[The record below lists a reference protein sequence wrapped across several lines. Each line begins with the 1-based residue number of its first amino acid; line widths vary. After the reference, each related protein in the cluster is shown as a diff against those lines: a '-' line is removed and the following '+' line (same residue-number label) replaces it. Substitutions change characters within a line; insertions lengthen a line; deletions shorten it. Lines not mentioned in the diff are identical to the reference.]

1 MGMGRRQFLVRG
13 LALGCS
19 AAASPLVTPV
29 AMAAA
34 PWDQRLVVILLRGA
48 MDGLDVVRPLG
59 DRNFAALRPDLTGA
73 TGHRDLDGFFALH
86 DGLAGLM
93 PLWRAG
99 ELSFVHAV
107 STPYRDRRSHFDGQ
121 DLLEAGIPDL
131 ESGVHDGWLN
141 RMLATVPGLEP
152 EIAYA
157 VEERAMLIL
166 SGEAP
171 VSSWAPAVR
180 MQLSPATEELL
191 AHVWHDDPLFHE
203 AGAAALS
210 IARTVRDREGTGEAV
225 GQGPHVE
232 LARFV
237 AERLMGD
244 TRIASF
250 SINGWDTHQSQGP
263 RIRRVLE
270 DLGETILTL
279 KAGLSE
285 AAWARTA
292 VVCMTEFGRTARQ
305 NGSNVTDH
313 GTGGAMVLAG
323 GAVRGGRVLGDWP
336 VLAEADLYNSRDL
349 LPTRDVRAHA
359 GWLLR
364 GLYGLPGQTI
374 ERAVFPGL
382 ELGPDPGL
390 LL

>member
-1 MGMGRRQFLVRG
+1 MGLGRRQFVMRS

-34 PWDQRLVVILLRGA
+34 PWEQRLVVVLLRGA

-59 DRNFAALRPDLTGA
+59 DPDFAALRPDLTGA

-86 DGLAGLM
+86 EGLAGLM

-99 ELSFVHAV
+99 ELSFAHAV

-131 ESGVHDGWLN
+131 ESGIRDGWLN

-166 SGEAP
+166 SGQAP
-171 VSSWAPAVR
+171 VSSWAPNVR
-180 MQLSPATEELL
+180 MRVSTATEELL
-191 AHVWHDDPLFHE
+191 HRVWQDDPLFRE
-203 AGAAALS
+203 AGGAALS
-210 IARTVRDREGTGEAV
+210 IAGTVRNAGGAGEAV
-225 GQGPHVE
+225 GLGPHVD

-237 AERLMGD
+237 AARLMGD

-250 SINGWDTHQSQGP
+250 SVNGWDTHQTQGP
-263 RIRRVLE
+263 RIKRVLE

-279 KAGLSE
+279 KTGLS
-285 AAWARTA
+285 ADVWARTA
-292 VVCMTEFGRTARQ
+292 IVCMTEFGRTARQ
-305 NGSNVTDH
+305 NGSMGTDH

-323 GAVRGGRVLGDWP
+323 GAVRGGRILGDWP
-336 VLAEADLYNSRDL
+336 GLAEADLYNRRDL
-349 LPTRDVRAHA
+349 MPTRDVRAHA

-364 GLYGLPGQTI
+364 GLFGLPGSTI
-374 ERAVFPGL
+374 EQAVFPGL
-382 ELGPDPGL
+382 DLGPDPGL